1 MKDRSKEDFCQRHGT
16 DGRTNEWASER
27 ASERGREERGGR
39 ECPREIPRVDL
50 SSTLSSASVRL
61 SVASSRVVR
70 PPLALALHGC
80 QMPTAFALSFA
91 EWCPFEEGTAQDAEK
106 GRGRA
111 DKHLSALSDLFSLAL
126 SLSLSLSPLPRLP
139 CFRPHSL
146 PPPATGTF
154 SISSTRLLTLPS
166 SFSDGVL
173 SVSCITSWLCLSIH
187 ENDSFSPA
195 P

>member
-1 MKDRSKEDFCQRHGT
+1 MS
-16 DGRTNEWASER
+16 
-27 ASERGREERGGR
+27 EERGGR

-126 SLSLSLSPLPRLP
+126 SLSLPFLDFPVSALTPSLPR
-139 CFRPHSL
+139 RPEPSQSL
-146 PPPATGTF
+146 PPGCSPFLPPLVMGCSASVASHLGCACQ
-154 SISSTRLLTLPS
+154 STKMTPFLLRLNPS
-166 SFSDGVL
+166 YVHPSEY
-173 SVSCITSWLCLSIH
+173 IKK
-187 ENDSFSPA
+187 
-195 P
+195 